1 MNVSQ
6 DDQNHDA
13 KIVELLTECQLPL
26 MLYVRSLLPGDA
38 GAQDVAQQ
46 ANVRVW
52 EKRQEF
58 TLGSNFRAWA
68 FAIARFEVL
77 NYRKLQARNA
87 RLKFSEEL
95 ETTFAQEIQ
104 TQHDDLAS
112 RHEALQACL
121 ENMQPESREMLMQRY
136 ASAESLGEFAA
147 RFGRSLG
154 GIKVSLHRLRSMLA
168 ECIERKLAS
177 GESR

>member
-1 MNVSQ
+1 MSPSQ
-6 DDQNHDA
+6 SDPNHDA
-13 KIVELLTECQLPL
+13 RIVELLTECQLPL

-38 GAQDVAQQ
+38 GSQDVAQQ
-46 ANVRVW
+46 TNVRIW
-52 EKRQEF
+52 EKRHEF

-87 RLKFSEEL
+87 RMTFSEEL
-95 ETTFAQEIQ
+95 ENTFAEEIQ

-121 ENMQPESREMLMQRY
+121 ESMKPESREMLMQRY
-136 ASAESLGEFAA
+136 ASSESLAEFAA
-147 RFGRSLG
+147 RVGRSLG

-168 ECIERKLAS
+168 ECIERKLVS